1 MIEIIV
7 KEYLEKELDV
17 PVYLEISETAAEQY
31 VTVEKTG
38 GGKTDHV
45 NSATLAIQSR
55 AGSMYEAAKLNEAV
69 KKAMDRITAED
80 AVSRSSLNSDY
91 NFTDV
96 TTGKYRYQA
105 VYDMKYFE

>member
-7 KEYLEKELDV
+7 KAYLEKELDV
-17 PVYLEISETAAEQY
+17 PVYLEIPEAVTEQY

-45 NSATLAIQSR
+45 NSATIAIQSR

-105 VYDMKYFE
+105 VYDLKYCE